1 MMMEAS
7 VTFGIE
13 VELPDWIEIPSQ
25 LASEPD
31 GKGYL
36 EPIQNDI
43 KENTLFALV
52 LISDPMHK
60 KAIKKLLD
68 KGGIP
73 S

>member
-1 MMMEAS
+1 MMEAS

-43 KENTLFALV
+43 K
-52 LISDPMHK
+52 
-60 KAIKKLLD
+60 
-68 KGGIP
+68 
-73 S
+73 